1 MPVSPAGA
9 MLASSSGIS
18 SFFAAFSQVPP
29 WLFASNKA
37 VTLIA
42 STSMAFSNSFWLM
55 KSIAWRMVMA
65 SLRSR
70 TSFSPAAPVVMNS
83 VISTSLN
90 WDVFTMP
97 PLINFWRM
105 ALMKLAVKAPGC
117 LAAKSGGL
125 SASWISWC
133 PPSPLRL
140 RSPLGSSPWISSAR

>member
-1 MPVSPAGA
+1 
-9 MLASSSGIS
+9 
-18 SFFAAFSQVPP
+18 
-29 WLFASNKA
+29 
-37 VTLIA
+37 
-42 STSMAFSNSFWLM
+42 
-55 KSIAWRMVMA
+55 MA

-117 LAAKSGGL
+117 LAAKIKRSERFL
-125 SASWISWC
+125 NFLVSTFPIETAFTSRLFPLDLQRTKELELVPELRDELLEEDELWRLDFLDFLLLL
-133 PPSPLRL
+133 LRL
-140 RSPLGSSPWISSAR
+140 RFFLEDWISSSSGSPGALRSPISGC